1 MFRRLFGRGRKD
13 TPRAQ
18 TPPASKAAMQDAL
31 IRAIVANRIALQDGE
46 WEDREW
52 LHIAVD
58 HELLAEG
65 DTRSSTQALV
75 LARKPGGALESL
87 SFRLGRETKQS
98 LVALRDEM
106 RVAEQDPWTVANI
119 TIERDGRYA
128 FAFGYGP
135 PPRINGDLLHMP
147 LKGLLERYKAQH
159 GIE

>member
-1 MFRRLFGRGRKD
+1 MFRRLIGKGDRGAPK
-13 TPRAQ
+13 AAI
-18 TPPASKAAMQDAL
+18 PPASTGGMQDVV
-31 IRAIVANRIALQDGE
+31 IRAIVTDRIGLHDGE

-52 LHIAVD
+52 VHIAVN
-58 HELLAEG
+58 HELLVEEG
-65 DTRSSTQALV
+65 SRSSTQAIV
-75 LARKPGGALESL
+75 LARKPGRTLESL
-87 SFRLGRETKQS
+87 SFRLGGETKQA

-106 RVAEQDPWTVANI
+106 RGVEKGPWTVVDI

-147 LKGLLERYKAQH
+147 LKGLLERYKTER